1 MSCLTFGWKAS
12 HCTQPAVKQA
22 GPRSG
27 GLLREEVAGRR
38 GTEARSWVRGLDL
51 LHKAC

>member
-12 HCTQPAVKQA
+12 QCTQPAMKQA
-22 GPRSG
+22 GPWSG
-27 GLLREEVAGRR
+27 GLLREEVAGLR
-38 GTEARSWVRGLDL
+38 GTEARLWVRGLDL

>member
-12 HCTQPAVKQA
+12 HCAQPAVKQG